1 MRVDQLTPCP
11 FCGVRPARHD
21 SVGPS
26 GFTWSTEEEQI
37 FLVACMTKNC
47 PPSGIYLPDEVWNF
61 DAQTQIGLMGSIF
74 ATMEAEKSPDLE
86 ERREAYKVYQ
96 RRHE

>member
-1 MRVDQLTPCP
+1 
-11 FCGVRPARHD
+11 
-21 SVGPS
+21 
-26 GFTWSTEEEQI
+26 
-37 FLVACMTKNC
+37 MTKNC